1 MGQLPSR
8 NMLGMLYWGAI
19 RIFKV
24 FGSINGFVS
33 GIPTGNRRKS
43 MFFFF
48 FYGVSCIKFAHHA
61 VLGIRFMLV
70 DMMKG
75 TFHFREIVI
84 SSRNYHHQFW
94 ELIN

>member
-8 NMLGMLYWGAI
+8 NMFGMLYWGVI

-33 GIPTGNRRKS
+33 GTPTGNRRKS
-43 MFFFF
+43 TFFFLN
-48 FYGVSCIKFAHHA
+48 GVSCIKFAHHA

-70 DMMKG
+70 DMMIG
-75 TFHFREIVI
+75 TFHFRELVI
-84 SSRNYHHQFW
+84 SSRSYHHQFW

>member
-1 MGQLPSR
+1 MDLFQEYLQETAE
-8 NMLGMLYWGAI
+8 NQC
-19 RIFKV
+19 
-24 FGSINGFVS
+24 
-33 GIPTGNRRKS
+33 
-43 MFFFF
+43 FFFN
-48 FYGVSCIKFAHHA
+48 GVSCIKFAHHA

>member
-8 NMLGMLYWGAI
+8 NMLGMLYWGVI

-33 GIPTGNRRKS
+33 GTPTGNRRKS
-43 MFFFF
+43 FFFLN
-48 FYGVSCIKFAHHA
+48 GVSCIKFAHHA

-70 DMMKG
+70 DMMIG
-75 TFHFREIVI
+75 TFHFRELVLGVIII
-84 SSRNYHHQFW
+84 SSGN
-94 ELIN
+94 